1 MAVCPVDQQCLG
13 THLSKL
19 WHSGTYPLDVLAFR
33 AFRSHIEGGMLVP
46 TYTIPKLP
54 PQAEL
59 ETVPV
64 LKALARTNRAP
75 AELKGRGVIQLSS
88 TE

>member
-1 MAVCPVDQQCLG
+1 
-13 THLSKL
+13 
-19 WHSGTYPLDVLAFR
+19 
-33 AFRSHIEGGMLVP
+33 MLVP